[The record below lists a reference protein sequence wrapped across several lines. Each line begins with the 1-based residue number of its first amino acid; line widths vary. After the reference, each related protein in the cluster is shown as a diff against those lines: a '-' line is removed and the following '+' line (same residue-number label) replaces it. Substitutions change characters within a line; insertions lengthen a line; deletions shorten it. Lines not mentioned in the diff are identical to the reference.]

1 MNIILMAI
9 PLFLLLIVIELI
21 VDYYRGTHYYR
32 FNDFIS
38 SINIGI
44 FSRITGILK
53 SATAFSVYYL
63 LYQHY
68 ALFKLDPS
76 ISVWIFAFVGYDVA
90 YYWSHRL
97 NHRISVMW
105 GSHVVHHSGEEYN
118 LTTAL
123 RQSGSISL
131 FGWAVYLP
139 LALVGVSPEMAL
151 ACGSLNLIYQFWVHT
166 RHINKMPN
174 WFETIFVTPS
184 HHRVHHALNR
194 DYIDKNY
201 AGVFI
206 LWDKIFNSFQ
216 AEKADV
222 DIVYGVSHQ
231 LKSWDPVWA
240 NLQVYCNLWL
250 DAFHTKHWRDKFLVW
265 FKPPG
270 WRPADVTQS
279 HPRKW
284 VTTKTVKKYDVEI
297 TGKVKLYLLTQ
308 FIILLVLTVLFLI
321 ASPTLSVTTNVMLCL
336 VATINLWGL
345 STIQER
351 KKWAKLVECFRLFV
365 TSSAIVFMVDNG
377 DKTIAIVILSMFVVI
392 SLLTYYFSTQSKG
405 NDNKKRYKPMSSLG
419 DEKI

>member
-1 MNIILMAI
+1 MNIIIMAI
-9 PLFLLLIVIELI
+9 PLFLLLIVIELV
-21 VDYYRGTHYYR
+21 VDHYRGTKYYR

-38 SINIGI
+38 SLNIGI

-68 ALFKLDPS
+68 ALFNLEPS
-76 ISVWIFAFVGYDVA
+76 IALWIFVFVGYDLA
-90 YYWSHRL
+90 YYWSHRF

-131 FGWAVYLP
+131 FGWAAYLP
-139 LALVGVSPEMAL
+139 LALLGVSPEMVL

-166 RHINKMPN
+166 RHIDKMPS

-206 LWDKIFNSFQ
+206 VWDKIFNSFQ
-216 AEKADV
+216 EEKPEI

-231 LKSWDPVWA
+231 LKSWNPVWA
-240 NLQVYCNLWL
+240 NFQVYRDLL
-250 DAFHTKHWRDKFLVW
+250 VDSFHTKNWSDKFLVW

-270 WRPADVTQS
+270 WRPNDVNMS
-279 HPRKW
+279 YPRKW
-284 VTTKTVKKYDVEI
+284 VTTKTLKKYDVEVSPK
-297 TGKVKLYLLTQ
+297 TKLYLLAQ
-308 FIILLVLTVLFLI
+308 FIIFLGLVVIFLV
-321 ASPTLSVTTNVMLCL
+321 ASPSFSVPTNVTLCL
-336 VATINLWGL
+336 VATINLWGF

-351 KKWAKLVECFRLFV
+351 KIWATLVEYLRLFV
-365 TSSAIVFMVDNG
+365 TSTAIVFMVESS
-377 DKTIAIVILSMFVVI
+377 DKTNVIVLLSIFVIV
-392 SLLTYYFSTQSKG
+392 SLLTYYFSNTNDDAIYKQTQSISG
-405 NDNKKRYKPMSSLG
+405 
-419 DEKI
+419 E